1 MVIFYSSDDFLIS
14 NHALL
19 VLCEGNPPVTGWSIG
34 DRRIHWWS
42 VDSPSQRVSY
52 AESVSISWRHH
63 VATNQ
68 GTVSVSRNTWTPMMC
83 PMYWFQFRFQHAVRR
98 SHLAVFHN
106 GPADGSRTRYGL
118 SGTELLPYRHL
129 VCMLRCLCWWVMLI
143 NSLTPG
149 RFEWNFIEEFLAN
162 DIYYC
167 IVLNKILKYFF

>member
-1 MVIFYSSDDFLIS
+1 MRGI
-14 NHALL
+14 HRW
-19 VLCEGNPPVTGWSIG
+19 PVDAPMIG
-34 DRRIHWWS
+34 GF
-42 VDSPSQRVSY
+42 PSQRVSY
-52 AESVSISWRHH
+52 AESVYISWRHH
-63 VATNQ
+63 VATMGLFQ
-68 GTVSVSRNTWTPMMC
+68 RRVRLLGMC
-83 PMYWFQFRFQHAVRR
+83 LMYWFQFRFQHAVRR

-129 VCMLRCLCWWVMLI
+129 VCMLRCLCWWVVLI

-167 IVLNKILKYFF
+167 IVLNKILK